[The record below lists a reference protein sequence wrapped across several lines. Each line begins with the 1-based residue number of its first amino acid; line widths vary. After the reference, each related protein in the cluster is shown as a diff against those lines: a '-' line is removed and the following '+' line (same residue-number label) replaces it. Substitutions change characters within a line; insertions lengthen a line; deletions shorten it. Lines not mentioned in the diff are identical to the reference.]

1 MTKPPIS
8 VSQGKPSDDKAADG
22 AAENAA
28 AGDQG
33 AASDGGKSPL
43 KKPLGLSLRKP
54 MAEGKPAASP
64 KSPIEEAIELA
75 LASAS
80 TAVDSAQ
87 EIQRLRNE
95 VQSIIKGS
103 RRSSMILFYSTVLV
117 VVFAGVGLFGALV
130 FYKRSY
136 NEFEAVARVNRDALL
151 AFAGE
156 INGLIATSRKIEE
169 SVKVSEQALSAANAQ
184 TDEIRKA
191 IQGFT
196 AAHNA
201 LTSKIPPANAYDKPI
216 AALKQSIDDLTA
228 ANKAINARLVD
239 MQQAQIT
246 RDQAPPPPVA
256 APRVEVQK
264 KPTRR
269 DQSVVSRRDSLI
281 RYP

>member
-8 VSQGKPSDDKAADG
+8 VSQGKDAE
-22 AAENAA
+22 AENA
-28 AGDQG
+28 GGEGG
-33 AASDGGKSPL
+33 APEGAKSPL

-54 MAEGKPAASP
+54 SLGVENKPAPTP
-64 KSPIEEAIELA
+64 KTPIEEAIELA

-95 VQSIIKGS
+95 VQTIVQGS
-103 RRSSMILFYSTVLV
+103 RRSNMILFYSTILV
-117 VVFAGVGLFGALV
+117 IVFASVGLFSALV

-136 NEFEAVARVNRDALL
+136 NEFDAVAKVNRDALL

-156 INGLIATSRKIEE
+156 INGLIATSSKIEE
-169 SVKVSEQALSAANAQ
+169 SLKISEQALATSGAQ
-184 TDEIRKA
+184 SEEIRAA

-201 LTSKIPPANAYDKPI
+201 LAGKIPPASAYDKPI
-216 AALKQSIDDLTA
+216 AALKQSVDDLTA
-228 ANKAINARLVD
+228 SNKAINARLVD
-239 MQQAQIT
+239 MQQAQIA
-246 RDQAPPPPVA
+246 RDQAPPPVVEKPKL
-256 APRVEVQK
+256 EVQK
-264 KPTRR
+264 PPPKRAPAVA
-269 DQSVVSRRDSLI
+269 SGRDSLL